1 MSSGLLR
8 RCGVGLRVLWGG
20 RGREMRGGMKE
31 GRVMG
36 RGRMGE
42 RDVRMGERGVR
53 MMREGFKEEE
63 EK

>member
-1 MSSGLLR
+1 
-8 RCGVGLRVLWGG
+8 
-20 RGREMRGGMKE
+20 MRGGMKE